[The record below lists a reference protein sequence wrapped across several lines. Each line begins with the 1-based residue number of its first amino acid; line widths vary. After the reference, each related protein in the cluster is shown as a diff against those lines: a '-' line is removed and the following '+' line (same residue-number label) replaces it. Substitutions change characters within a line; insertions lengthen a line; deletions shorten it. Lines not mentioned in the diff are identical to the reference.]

1 MLLVVLAVLAIA
13 TVPLV
18 GGRLGRL
25 ADVNL
30 RAVWAL
36 AAALLAQVLII
47 SVVPSGDE
55 TLRRALHLATYVAV
69 LVWVAINHQLRW
81 RWLVVAGGA
90 LNFVVIVANNGV
102 MPASRTALKVAGL
115 AGHKGFENSAPVANA
130 SLAFLGDVFAVPAS
144 LPLANVYS
152 IGDLLIVLGIFVL
165 LQRQC
170 ESFLAYLLAR
180 AGDVALRG
188 LAVAGGPSLGA
199 CRETGS
205 HARSRRST
213 RRTRPIPIAS

>member
-13 TVPLV
+13 TVPLA

-36 AAALLAQVLII
+36 AAALVSQVLII
-47 SVVPSGDE
+47 SVVPGGDE
-55 TLRRALHLATYVAV
+55 TLHRALHLATYVAV
-69 LVWVAINHQLRW
+69 LAWVAVNHELRW
-81 RWLVVAGGA
+81 RWILVSGGV

-102 MPASRTALKVAGL
+102 MPASRAAVKVAGL
-115 AGHKGFENSAPVANA
+115 AGANGFENSAPVANA
-130 SLAFLGDVFAVPAS
+130 SLAFLGDVFAIPAS

-152 IGDLLIVLGIFVL
+152 IGDLLIVVGIFLL

-170 ESFLAYLLAR
+170 ESFLAYFLAR
-180 AGDVALRG
+180 TGDGVLRG
-188 LAVAGGPSLGA
+188 LALVGGPSLGVW
-199 CRETGS
+199 RQTGS

-213 RRTRPIPIAS
+213 GRTRPIPIAS